1 MIHLASPQVLIS
13 VCQHLSVVALH
24 FSLELQFW
32 VDLCKLQTKY
42 EDFAERF
49 TTNSHLGK
57 HQLIRKGCCVFFQ
70 PVLRAYAVYC
80 DGALCIWILFRMH
93 GHPAT
98 IRLSLTQILQVLQI
112 LSLPR
117 LYENDIQAYN

>member
-1 MIHLASPQVLIS
+1 MRILLRDLQRILI
-13 VCQHLSVVALH
+13 LGTL
-24 FSLELQFW
+24 FW
-32 VDLCKLQTKY
+32 
-42 EDFAERF
+42 
-49 TTNSHLGK
+49 K